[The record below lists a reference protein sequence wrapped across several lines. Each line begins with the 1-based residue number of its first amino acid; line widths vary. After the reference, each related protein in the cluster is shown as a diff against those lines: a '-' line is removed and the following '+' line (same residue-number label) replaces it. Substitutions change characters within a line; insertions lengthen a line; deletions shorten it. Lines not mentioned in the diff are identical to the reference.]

1 MRFLNDNW
9 WKRLLELLHTIWC
22 IIEYPRCQWNKNS
35 EKLQKNL
42 CRSSGMF
49 MDTADVLSV
58 TAPQYI
64 SSKRICHQGLELR
77 CHLQIRVNH
86 KFRSSWSFVVKCR
99 LLVEAPRRIESHLQ
113 QARATYSPFLLSFS
127 LTTFLLEPLD
137 FFHGD
142 SCFGIMPSFQQ
153 SHKRQKD
160 VSSQDCLQKAL
171 IVPRVAP
178 PYQETCNRLVQPV

>member
-1 MRFLNDNW
+1 MFKLFWMSISLWLEATIPSIESFSLAPETEVARKWVLQLDGSASLEIPRLCSWEIVQALSDVIHSSEESFHEMRFLNDSW

-22 IIEYPRCQWNKNS
+22 IIEYPHCQWNKNS

-42 CRSSGMF
+42 CRSSEML
-49 MDTADVLSV
+49 MDTVDVLRV

-99 LLVEAPRRIESHLQ
+99 LLVEAPRRIESHHQ
-113 QARATYSPFLLSFS
+113 QARAT
-127 LTTFLLEPLD
+127 
-137 FFHGD
+137 
-142 SCFGIMPSFQQ
+142 
-153 SHKRQKD
+153 
-160 VSSQDCLQKAL
+160 
-171 IVPRVAP
+171 
-178 PYQETCNRLVQPV
+178 